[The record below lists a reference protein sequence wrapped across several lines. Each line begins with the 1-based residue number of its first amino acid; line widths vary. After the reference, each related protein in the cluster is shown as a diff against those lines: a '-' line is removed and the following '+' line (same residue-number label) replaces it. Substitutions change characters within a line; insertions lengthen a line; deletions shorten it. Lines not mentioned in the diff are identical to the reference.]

1 MPMPARAKK
10 PSKKGKEMSYEDAAE
25 KLESILE
32 SIESDDLPLDKLVVH
47 YEEAARL
54 CKICGEKLQ
63 SAEKR
68 IVQLDCSIEG
78 DLLARQADLEGEDN

>member
-1 MPMPARAKK
+1 MPVRAKK
-10 PSKKGKEMSYEDAAE
+10 SSKKDKEMSYEDAAE

-47 YEEAARL
+47 YEEAANL

-68 IVQLDCSIEG
+68 IFQLERSIEG
-78 DLLARQADLEGEDN
+78 DLLARQTDLEGEED

>member
-1 MPMPARAKK
+1 MPARAKK
-10 PSKKGKEMSYEDAAE
+10 SPKKDKEMSYEDAAE

-47 YEEAARL
+47 YEEAANL

-68 IVQLDCSIEG
+68 IFQLERSIEG
-78 DLLARQADLEGEDN
+78 DLLARQTDLEGEED

>member
-1 MPMPARAKK
+1 MPARAKK
-10 PSKKGKEMSYEDAAE
+10 PSNKDKEMSYEDAAD

-32 SIESDDLPLDKLVVH
+32 SIESDDLPLDKLVVQ
-47 YEEAARL
+47 YEEAANL

-68 IVQLDCSIEG
+68 IFQLERSIEG
-78 DLLARQADLEGEDN
+78 DLLARQMDLEGEKD

>member
-1 MPMPARAKK
+1 MPARAKK
-10 PSKKGKEMSYEDAAE
+10 SSKKDKEMSYEDAAE

-47 YEEAARL
+47 YEEAASL

-68 IVQLDCSIEG
+68 IFQLERSIEG
-78 DLLARQADLEGEDN
+78 DLLARQTDLEGEED

>member
-1 MPMPARAKK
+1 MPARAKK
-10 PSKKGKEMSYEDAAE
+10 PSNKDKEMSYEDAAE

-32 SIESDDLPLDKLVVH
+32 SIESDDLPLDKLVVQ
-47 YEEAARL
+47 YEEAANL

-68 IVQLDCSIEG
+68 IFQLERSIEG
-78 DLLARQADLEGEDN
+78 DLLARQMDLEGDKD

>member
-1 MPMPARAKK
+1 MPARAKK
-10 PSKKGKEMSYEDAAE
+10 SSKKDKELSYEDAAE

-47 YEEAARL
+47 YEAAANL

-68 IVQLDCSIEG
+68 IFQLERSIEG
-78 DLLARQADLEGEDN
+78 DLLARQADLEGEED

>member
-1 MPMPARAKK
+1 
-10 PSKKGKEMSYEDAAE
+10 MSYEDAAE

-32 SIESDDLPLDKLVVH
+32 SIESDDLPLDKLVVY
-47 YEEAARL
+47 YEEAANL

-68 IVQLDCSIEG
+68 IFQLERSIEG
-78 DLLARQADLEGEDN
+78 DLLARQTDLEGEED

>member
-1 MPMPARAKK
+1 MPARAKK
-10 PSKKGKEMSYEDAAE
+10 SSKKDKEMSYEDAAE

-47 YEEAARL
+47 YEEAANL

-68 IVQLDCSIEG
+68 IFQLERSIEG
-78 DLLARQADLEGEDN
+78 DLLARQTDLEGEED